1 MLLIWDK
8 DAYQE
13 SGGLG
18 VCHQVMSTI
27 VGVSAIKIPNKNS
40 HPKLKLH
47 SSFIISWSGGSQT
60 RVDNAP
66 GSPGGEQGQL
76 QDLRGAE
83 GLLR

>member
-27 VGVSAIKIPNKNS
+27 VGVSAIKIPNINS

-47 SSFIISWSGGSQT
+47 SSFIIS
-60 RVDNAP
+60 
-66 GSPGGEQGQL
+66 
-76 QDLRGAE
+76 
-83 GLLR
+83 